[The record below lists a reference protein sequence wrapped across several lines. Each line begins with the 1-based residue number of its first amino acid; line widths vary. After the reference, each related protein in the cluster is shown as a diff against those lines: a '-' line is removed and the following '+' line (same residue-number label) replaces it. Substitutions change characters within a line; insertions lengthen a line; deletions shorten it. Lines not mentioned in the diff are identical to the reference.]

1 MRNLWIFISKYNAFF
16 FFIIFFITSLV
27 LFIRN
32 NSFQRASVINSSNE
46 VIARAYETVNEVK
59 RYIHLS
65 VENDSL
71 AAENARLRNQAK
83 AAFYNDSLQENSVSD
98 SINRQQYTYIVAEV
112 VNNSIH
118 HKDNTITINRGK
130 RHGIVKGMGVI
141 CPSGIVGIVLNVSNN
156 YSTIQSLLHSDTR
169 ISASIKESNAF
180 GSLMWG
186 EESYDPTVAV
196 LKDIPNHI
204 VVKKGQHVVTTGYS
218 TRFPKG
224 LPIGRVRRA
233 GIKGGDSFLNIE
245 VQLSTDFSTLQYVYV
260 IKNILGQEQEQLEA
274 IEPAK

>member
-16 FFIIFFITSLV
+16 FFIIFFVTSLV

-46 VIARAYETVNEVK
+46 AIGRAYETVNQV
-59 RYIHLS
+59 RHYIHLAD
-65 VENDSL
+65 ENDSL
-71 AAENARLRNQAK
+71 AAENARLRSQAK
-83 AAFYNDSLQENSVSD
+83 SAFYNDTLRQRTVTDSVAH
-98 SINRQQYTYIVAEV
+98 QQYTYIVAEV

-118 HKDNTITINRGK
+118 HKDNTITINRGR
-130 RHGIVKGMGVI
+130 RHGIAKGMGVI

-156 YSTIQSLLHSDTR
+156 YATIQSLLHSDTR
-169 ISASIKESNAF
+169 ISACIKENNAF
-180 GSLMWG
+180 GSLVWG
-186 EESYDPTVAV
+186 EETYDPKVAV

-204 VVKKGQHVVTTGYS
+204 VVKKGQHIITTGYS

-224 LPIGRVRRA
+224 LPVGRVLRS
-233 GIKGGDSFLNIE
+233 GLKGGDSFLNIE
-245 VQLSTDFSTLQYVYV
+245 VELSTDFSTLQYVYV
-260 IKNILGQEQEQLEA
+260 IKNVLAQEQEQLEA